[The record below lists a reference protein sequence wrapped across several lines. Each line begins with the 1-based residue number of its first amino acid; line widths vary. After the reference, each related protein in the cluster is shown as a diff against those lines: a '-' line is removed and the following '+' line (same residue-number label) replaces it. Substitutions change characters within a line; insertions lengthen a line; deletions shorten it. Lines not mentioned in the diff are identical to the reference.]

1 MDTMEYFLHIETKR
15 GNQLS
20 YKNTV
25 SYNTGWFSRKR
36 PQTIVYLQIFNEFV
50 NQLTDYELT
59 TGYCQQDG
67 ATCHTSNA
75 RNWKFF

>member
-25 SYNTGWFSRKR
+25 SYNTG
-36 PQTIVYLQIFNEFV
+36 
-50 NQLTDYELT
+50 
-59 TGYCQQDG
+59 
-67 ATCHTSNA
+67 
-75 RNWKFF
+75 